1 MEKKTPSIPKLNF
14 NHQTGNSEGQELAWE
29 DPRPVCSRDRT
40 CSSFSFSTEQ
50 DFSRAPPASDCKHG
64 FLVMPRIDLNKQIED
79 NTGAGGLLMI
89 FKVPL
94 EHL

>member
-1 MEKKTPSIPKLNF
+1 
-14 NHQTGNSEGQELAWE
+14 
-29 DPRPVCSRDRT
+29 
-40 CSSFSFSTEQ
+40 
-50 DFSRAPPASDCKHG
+50 
-64 FLVMPRIDLNKQIED
+64 MPRMDLNKKIED